1 MPIVIDTTPG
11 VRVGLVLNPTSDGF
25 PAELDIG
32 DGSVYAPRAAAFPP
46 PAPKPAYASSYDTEG
61 SVSSDE
67 AHYENREI
75 TVSMWVSGGGAPDV
89 EEALNDLY
97 RMVGQINREGGVLK
111 FTTPN
116 GTVCYFDLVQEA
128 SATLTVDYTYLWRN
142 LADIEL
148 RLVARP
154 FWRGDEVDLGTTS
167 ETSLPVLILTEAG
180 QAGDVP
186 SLGRLTVTDTES
198 GGKDRWT
205 VIVGGQSRFYS
216 ADATAALFYQA
227 EDLTELGT
235 TTATAGATGAS
246 GTVQRN
252 TDLTT
257 TYQALLKSEIDATNA
272 ALTHK
277 GTFRVWARLYRPT
290 GNTGAVSVR
299 LEWGEGDYTRV
310 TLNDPV
316 AYATDEREGVFTW
329 ANLGVVTIDPE
340 STQWEFRLLAKS
352 TVAGDEIDVD
362 CFALFPTEVVYTEL
376 SGKRTFQS
384 PSSFL
389 ARDEFDHTAAA
400 SLVGKVAPVGGTW
413 TTFGGDT
420 SVFLTTGTEVKREA
434 FSDTAMPNDSLAGS
448 AVSLGTTAYAAIAAQ
463 VDITFP
469 DPDPGVFSPPRAGFL
484 IRAAATTNYA
494 IGYVTTT
501 TDYQAVVTLRK
512 VVASSPADVST
523 VQLGYTLSPFPIY
536 HTLRVLIDAAGRYYF
551 WFGQR
556 DQGIPPL
563 VMQGQDA
570 SFVTGAALDDGMI
583 GLYDGTAGDSW
594 YRYYDNFVA
603 FAPTS
608 DAAIF
613 SQQSLS
619 LEHDRATRENSG
631 GTFPTK
637 ISDRRGRYLKIPPAG
652 PEGRST
658 RLAALALPND
668 PYTMGDAA
676 AIYDL
681 SAQLHV
687 TPRGLVVPES

>member
-11 VRVGLVLNPTSDGF
+11 TAVGLVLNPTTDGF

-32 DGSVYAPRAAAFPP
+32 DGLVYQPKAAAFPP
-46 PAPKPAYASSYDTEG
+46 PSPKPAYASSYDTEG

-75 TVSMWVSGGGAPDV
+75 TISMWVSGGGAPDV
-89 EEALNDLY
+89 EEAMNDLY

-128 SATLTVDYTYLWRN
+128 SANLTVDYTYLWRN

-154 FWRGDEVDLGTTS
+154 FWRGEEVDLGSTS

-186 SLGRLTVTDTES
+186 SLGRLTITDTES

-205 VIVGGQSRFYS
+205 VIVGGQSRYYS
-216 ADATAALFYQA
+216 SDATAALFYQA

-235 TTATAGATGAS
+235 TTTTAGATGAS

-277 GTFRVWARLYRPT
+277 GTYRVWARLYRPT
-290 GNTGAVSVR
+290 GNSGAVSVR
-299 LEWGEGDYTRV
+299 LEWAEGDYLRV
-310 TLNDPV
+310 TQNVDNTV
-316 AYATDEREGVFTW
+316 TYAVDEREGVFTW
-329 ANLGVVTIDPE
+329 ANLGIVSIDPE

-352 TVAGDEIDVD
+352 TVAGDEIDAD
-362 CFALFPTEVVYTEL
+362 CFFICPTEVTYTEL
-376 SGKRTFQS
+376 SARVLFQN
-384 PSSFL
+384 PSSYSALSAFNTESGAITGDSL
-389 ARDEFDHTAAA
+389 AT
-400 SLVGKVAPVGGTW
+400 GGTW
-413 TTFGGDT
+413 AGAGD
-420 SVFLTTGTEVKREA
+420 A
-434 FSDTAMPNDSLAGS
+434 DDFSAAAGIATRT
-448 AVSLGTTAYAAIAAQ
+448 AVS
-463 VDITFP
+463 D
-469 DPDPGVFSPPRAGFL
+469 
-484 IRAAATTNYA
+484 
-494 IGYVTTT
+494 TTT
-501 TDYQAVVTLRK
+501 TGRFVTASTPTLSNTVVQADIMFTTYQRAGTGVLARYVDTSNYLVAFAGIINDGAGGSISATSVGVAK
-512 VVASSPADVST
+512 VVAGTVTLLGFSAAPALAANAWHTITLMVDARGAVY
-523 VQLGYTLSPFPIY
+523 LGGSMIHGLEFIAQDP
-536 HTLRVLIDAAGRYYF
+536 VLA
-551 WFGQR
+551 
-556 DQGIPPL
+556 
-563 VMQGQDA
+563 
-570 SFVTGAALDDGMI
+570 TGGALDDGKV
-583 GLYDGTAGDSW
+583 GLFDIQNSASAHTRS
-594 YRYYDNFVA
+594 YDNFAAWV
-603 FAPTS
+603 PVP

-613 SQQSLS
+613 AGQSLT
-619 LEHDRATRENSG
+619 LAHDGATRENSG
-631 GTFPTK
+631 GTFSSK

-658 RLAALALPND
+658 RLAVLALPND

-676 AIYDL
+676 AVYDL
-681 SAQLHV
+681 SAQLFV
-687 TPRGLVVPES
+687 TPRGLVVPEA